1 MSRVQWGIQR
11 ECSEGVSGFCLF
23 TIHVLNVRKFF
34 SQFMLLIYCIMSNF
48 RCGKNAIRHC
58 YRAEIG
64 MNNLFFVSQAR
75 LNIPG
80 VRFSYLW
87 LSDTATMLK
96 LA

>member
-1 MSRVQWGIQR
+1 
-11 ECSEGVSGFCLF
+11 
-23 TIHVLNVRKFF
+23 
-34 SQFMLLIYCIMSNF
+34 MSNF

-80 VRFSYLW
+80 VHFSYLW